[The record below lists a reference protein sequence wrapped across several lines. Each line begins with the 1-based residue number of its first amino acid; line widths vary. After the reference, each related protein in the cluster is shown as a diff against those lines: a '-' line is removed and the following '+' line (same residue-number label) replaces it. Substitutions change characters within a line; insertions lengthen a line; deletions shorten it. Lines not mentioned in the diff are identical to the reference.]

1 MLPSMAKKKQRE
13 REERYRRHGVERP
26 ESPQREMKATD
37 PDAVPAKAKG
47 KGGSKSRSSAARGR
61 KPIAYPTLRR
71 SLMRAPI
78 FGLMWF
84 VISRFLLSGAART
97 INEDLFQAVILTVA
111 MVPLLFFADKVTY
124 TLAKRKDQ
132 PVAEPGPDGWL
143 GFKR

>member
-1 MLPSMAKKKQRE
+1 MAKKKQRE

-26 ESPQREMKATD
+26 ESLQREMKATH
-37 PDAVPAKAKG
+37 PEGTPAKAKAKG
-47 KGGSKSRSSAARGR
+47 KGKGGRRAPAAR

-71 SLMRAPI
+71 SLTRAPI
-78 FGLMWF
+78 FGLLWF
-84 VISRFLLSGAART
+84 VVSRFLLSKSGHSVNDDA
-97 INEDLFQAVILTVA
+97 IQAIGLTVA
-111 MVPLLFFADKVTY
+111 MVPLLYFADKVTY